1 MLANLRSGSCSKG
14 YFDIAA
20 PGRKT
25 KVEEPL
31 ISMTGLSALP
41 SIRMRIKMEN
51 MKTILAMISLV
62 TIFATV
68 PAAIAE
74 QSPGLMNVDISNVA
88 NHIARNI
95 NVDVRQIPATVQV
108 RVDLAAEVCKVPANV
123 LADRHKNGI
132 GNCTAEITSAE
143 LDQTVHRQVKGITR

>member
-1 MLANLRSGSCSKG
+1 
-14 YFDIAA
+14 
-20 PGRKT
+20 
-25 KVEEPL
+25 
-31 ISMTGLSALP
+31 
-41 SIRMRIKMEN
+41 MEN
-51 MKTILAMISLV
+51 MKTVLAVFSSAAIF
-62 TIFATV
+62 TIV

-74 QSPGLMNVDISNVA
+74 PSPGLMNVHISNVA

-95 NVDVRQIPATVQV
+95 NVDVSQIPATVQV